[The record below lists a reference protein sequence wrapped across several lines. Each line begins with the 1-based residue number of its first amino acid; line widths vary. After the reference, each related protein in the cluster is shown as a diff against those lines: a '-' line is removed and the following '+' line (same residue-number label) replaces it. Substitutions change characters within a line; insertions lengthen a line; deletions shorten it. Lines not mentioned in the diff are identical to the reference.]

1 MNNETY
7 VMPWWK
13 KIGYIDEIFAKSSQF
28 SHKDALAMLE
38 EIVELRKVLKLLKVK
53 NETNKMV

>member
-7 VMPWWK
+7 VMHWWE

-28 SHKDALAMLE
+28 NHKDALAMLE
-38 EIVELRKVLKLLKVK
+38 EIVELRNAIKLLKVK
-53 NETNKMV
+53 NETYKMV